1 MRSQS
6 RRVGEGQ
13 TEKAEK
19 KKVRNVR
26 STGRRKKDLR
36 THLVRSEYVVS
47 VHEGVHTCREVGTRP
62 YR

>member
-19 KKVRNVR
+19 EKMRSVR
-26 STGRRKKDLR
+26 STRKRKKDLR
-36 THLVRSEYVVS
+36 THLVRSEYVVT
-47 VHEGVHTCREVGTRP
+47 VHEGVHTLSLIHI
-62 YR
+62 

>member
-19 KKVRNVR
+19 EKVRNVR

-36 THLVRSEYVVS
+36 THLVRSEYIVT
-47 VHEGVHTCREVGTRP
+47 VHGRCSHMS
-62 YR
+62 

>member
-19 KKVRNVR
+19 EKMRSVR
-26 STGRRKKDLR
+26 STRKRKKDLR
-36 THLVRSEYVVS
+36 THLVGLSMSLLSMKVFTHVVKS
-47 VHEGVHTCREVGTRP
+47 ARP